1 MYYSVCPERTSRK
14 TEKGTFE
21 PNARPFMPR
30 GGSLD
35 GGFGIRLTHVSG
47 FGVGVGVTLLLYY
60 IINNIIIGNRQ
71 ILYSPFYEK

>member
-30 GGSLD
+30 GGLMEVLELD
-35 GGFGIRLTHVSG
+35 LPTCPALELEWG
-47 FGVGVGVTLLLYY
+47 
-60 IINNIIIGNRQ
+60 
-71 ILYSPFYEK
+71 